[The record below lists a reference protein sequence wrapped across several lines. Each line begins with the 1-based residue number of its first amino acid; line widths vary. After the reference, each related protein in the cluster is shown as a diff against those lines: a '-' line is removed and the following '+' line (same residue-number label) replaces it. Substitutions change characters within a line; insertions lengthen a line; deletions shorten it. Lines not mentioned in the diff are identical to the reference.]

1 MSEAIFPLLGSLV
14 VFGLVLP
21 ASAVIVKLV
30 FVALRRV
37 ETAGGLHA
45 SSGLRYVLLVASSAV
60 PLAWFLSA
68 SLQQLGTGAAAE
80 VCDALHTP
88 GAFCPESLLFAVAL
102 SLLIALRGVPRLAS
116 TRRSGGDDRTDLAR
130 EARRRIDRAI
140 VSASMLGPLAGRII
154 VREDAAEPMATL
166 GIVLPRVIV
175 RPSLVARLDDEE
187 LTAALLHEGEHVRG
201 YDPVRY
207 LVAWWALAVNPVGH
221 WVLGD
226 ELSRWILLRE
236 THCDREAVLHG
247 GSPAALAQ
255 ALVRAARASVRPAA
269 GLCTGPPT
277 ALELRVGLLLAYAER
292 APERCCRSPALRLAM
307 LAVGAALL
315 LPHGTGT
322 RVLDILHWATERA
335 FPWR

>member
-68 SLQQLGTGAAAE
+68 SLQQVVTGDAAE
-80 VCDALHTP
+80 VCAALHAP
-88 GAFCPESLLFAVAL
+88 GACCPESVLFAVVL
-102 SLLIALRGVPRLAS
+102 SVLVALRGLPRLAS
-116 TRRSGGDDRTDLAR
+116 TGRFSGDDPSESAR
-130 EARRRIDRAI
+130 EARRRIDRLI
-140 VSASMLGPLAGRII
+140 VFASMLGPLAGRII
-154 VREDAAEPMATL
+154 LREDAAEPMATV
-166 GIVLPRVIV
+166 GVVMPRVIV
-175 RPSLVARLDDEE
+175 RPSLVARLDEEE
-187 LTAALLHEGEHVRG
+187 LTAALLHEAEHVRG

-247 GSPAALAQ
+247 GSPPALAQ
-255 ALVRAARASVRPAA
+255 ALVRAARASMRPVA
-269 GLCTGPPT
+269 GLCTGMPT